1 MIFFYSEGTNDEEV
15 KDAREK
21 SILKI
26 NQVAVMLRNQGIQVN
41 HQGIG
46 STPSCSQDVSD
57 NASYDTL
64 TEIHPGNYVFYDQM
78 QKIVS
83 GIKGSFQI

>member
-1 MIFFYSEGTNDEEV
+1 
-15 KDAREK
+15 
-21 SILKI
+21 
-26 NQVAVMLRNQGIQVN
+26 MLRNQGIQVN

-46 STPSCSQDVSD
+46 STPSCSQNVSS

-83 GIKGSFQI
+83 GIKGSFQIKKGLEMLILALK

>member
-83 GIKGSFQI
+83 GIKGSFQV